1 MIVFSI
7 ICIGVALFL
16 EGFALS
22 CHKNRS
28 LEKRDGGT
36 ALYMAVLC
44 TATAV
49 AVIIVALF
57 AGNLLRRITAGFA
70 PFLGL
75 VAALVPCFLVLSV
88 ALKDEYLQKD
98 GRTNLFAVIKFYLPV
113 IFAAF
118 MCALALGIYGVTG
131 VAVAV
136 AAGTFL
142 GIVSGLALNPDRG
155 ERLERTARFLAA
167 LGYFVAGVT
176 LIVENTIS
184 TWQ

>member
-1 MIVFSI
+1 MIVISI
-7 ICIGVALFL
+7 ACITAALFL

-44 TATAV
+44 TATTV
-49 AVIIVALF
+49 AVIIAALF

-88 ALKDEYLQKD
+88 ALKDEYLKKD
-98 GRTNLFAVIKFYLPV
+98 GRTNLFAVIKFYGPV

-118 MCALALGIYGVTG
+118 MCALSLGIYGVSG
-131 VAVAV
+131 GGAAL
-136 AAGTFL
+136 AAGCLSGVVL
-142 GIVSGLALNPDRG
+142 GLLINPDTG